1 MKGTHL
7 LTRKKGKA
15 GRSSLAVFLA
25 IQVILSI
32 VASGTALAA
41 YIGYDDSY
49 NYEGSSSDGVAWG
62 GSTLKTYL
70 KDYPAGT
77 MVTCLDYCGD
87 GKIDHCYGSTFKLPW
102 ESQSPMEKCRADS
115 GTLNGICNAGK
126 CNNGGVGDW
135 QGIGTGKAGDR
146 WTCSI
151 WSRYYYDCKGTA
163 KGDYK
168 YGDTSLR
175 PYYMVSPR

>member
-1 MKGTHL
+1 M

-62 GSTLKTYL
+62 GSTLKT
-70 KDYPAGT
+70 
-77 MVTCLDYCGD
+77 
-87 GKIDHCYGSTFKLPW
+87 
-102 ESQSPMEKCRADS
+102 
-115 GTLNGICNAGK
+115 
-126 CNNGGVGDW
+126 
-135 QGIGTGKAGDR
+135 
-146 WTCSI
+146 
-151 WSRYYYDCKGTA
+151 
-163 KGDYK
+163 
-168 YGDTSLR
+168 
-175 PYYMVSPR
+175 